1 LVQRILNMAIKSL
14 DKEITSQ
21 LHLLST
27 RQKQTVLTV
36 VKNFTEEKKDWWDEM
51 GAAQQTSVDKAL
63 AEMKAGKLTPH
74 ETVMKKYK
82 KWLKK

>member
-1 LVQRILNMAIKSL
+1 MAIQSL

-21 LHLLST
+21 LHLLSSK
-27 RQKQTVLTV
+27 QKKTVLTV
-36 VKNFTEEKKDWWDEM
+36 VKSFTEEKKDWWDEM
-51 GAAQQTSVDKAL
+51 GAEQQIAVDKAL

-74 ETVMKKYK
+74 EDVMKKYK

>member
-1 LVQRILNMAIKSL
+1 MAIKSL
-14 DKEITSQ
+14 DKETTSQ

-51 GAAQQTSVDKAL
+51 GAAQQSAVDKAL

-74 ETVMKKYK
+74 ETAGKNTKNG
-82 KWLKK
+82 